1 MDNSAQWA
9 TPRPV
14 GVALL
19 VGGVVLLIAAALS
32 GSDPPGLV
40 IMGVAGLLLAA
51 MGLGSLLVRPRL
63 AAWPDRLE
71 IRGVTGRHSYTR
83 AQITRIRIVSYPRF
97 GRRVPNLEI
106 DIDDDGSE
114 RLVILGRWELGE
126 APLDV
131 ADVLSAQGYPI
142 DEDKNLRLRPDRD
155 ADADD

>member
-9 TPRPV
+9 TPR
-14 GVALL
+14 L
-19 VGGVVLLIAAALS
+19 VGAALFGAGVVLLVAAALS

-40 IMGVAGLLLAA
+40 IMGIAGLLLAA

-71 IRGVTGRHSYTR
+71 IRGVTGRHHYAR

-106 DIDDDGSE
+106 DVDDGGSE

-126 APLDV
+126 APIDV
-131 ADVLSAQGYPI
+131 ADTLRALGYTI
-142 DEDKNLRLRPDRD
+142 DEERDLRLRPDRD
-155 ADADD
+155 TGAE

>member
-1 MDNSAQWA
+1 VDNSVQWA

-14 GVALL
+14 GFALL
-19 VGGVVLLIAAALS
+19 GGGVVLLAAAAVS

-40 IMGVAGLLLAA
+40 IMGIAGLLLAT
-51 MGLGSLLVRPRL
+51 MGVGSLLVRPRL

-71 IRGVTGRHSYTR
+71 IRGVTGRRSYTR

-126 APLDV
+126 APADV
-131 ADVLSAQGYPI
+131 ADALSAQGYLI
-142 DEDKNLRLRPDRD
+142 DEDKSLRMRPDRD
-155 ADADD
+155 TEPDD